1 MLQAYAQEVP
11 AEQPAAPAPLLQSAT
26 PLDTAAAAQ
35 AEPGPVD
42 AAAEDQDGGVEVSGA
57 LIDTS
62 SSDCLALEQLDHMI
76 KQNENVVLAQGA
88 AAEAANDEA
97 AAEALRLELISWQE
111 VHKAIRKLT
120 CAKLQEEL

>member
-1 MLQAYAQEVP
+1 
-11 AEQPAAPAPLLQSAT
+11 
-26 PLDTAAAAQ
+26 
-35 AEPGPVD
+35 
-42 AAAEDQDGGVEVSGA
+42 
-57 LIDTS
+57 
-62 SSDCLALEQLDHMI
+62 MI

-120 CAKLQEEL
+120 CAKLQEELKQCADAVREESPS